1 MKDVGGWPVT
11 VRMAGGRRR
20 GGAIRRREGSL
31 PAGLTVLALAAI
43 GLVALVVLF
52 ALQ

>member
-1 MKDVGGWPVT
+1 MKVFGGWPLA

-31 PAGLTVLALAAI
+31 SIGLTVLALAAI
-43 GLVALVVLF
+43 GLVAIVALF